1 MKTDQNKPSER
12 FAVTR
17 QAEEAY
23 LAETLSVIADNI
35 AAYTADVD
43 RMQADIDEMLEHYHD
58 NDAEVYTILSNT
70 ITLHDHMKRAL
81 ARNEKARNKPY
92 FGRILFYDETEGK
105 EESLYIG
112 RGGISRDSTHW
123 MVVDW
128 RAPVANVYYENG
140 LGKCTYQAPGEAQV
154 KVDLKQ
160 KRTYEIDRGRLLDY
174 FDSEVIANDELLTK
188 YLARNKQA
196 VLGEIVATIQK
207 EQNEIIRK
215 SPYHNMIVQG
225 VAGSG
230 KTTVAM
236 HRISY
241 ILYNYAERFRPE
253 DFYIVGSNR
262 ILLNYITGVLP
273 DLDVYGVRQMTMEQL
288 FVRLLYE
295 DWDDGKYRIKSTD
308 RSAAESIKGSRK
320 WFQELE
326 DYCRR
331 LERETICR
339 ESVFLDT
346 RRFVEGLR
354 DGKSGVYDES
364 GGTPPSPRDLVR
376 LVDGE
381 AVKRYVSQNPS
392 VSIQSKILML
402 NERLTNRIKEEFLGK
417 GVKYTEAERKAILK
431 AFRNYYGGKQW
442 KGSIYELYRDFLTRQ
457 RRKGFEVILPENEF
471 DVYDLAALAY
481 LYKRVKETEVISE
494 AHHVVI
500 DEAQDFGMMAYCVL
514 KFCMRG
520 CTYTVMGDVSQ
531 NIHFGYG
538 LNDWEELRKLL
549 LPDAADSFGVLRK
562 SYRNTVEISQFA
574 TNILNHGQFSV
585 YPVEPIIR
593 HGDPV
598 CVKKMA
604 DREEMLREAAGQC
617 RRWQQEGLETIAV
630 VCRSRESASRTAQEL
645 GRYLP
650 VMESD
655 PDRMEFGSGVM
666 VLPVE
671 LTKGLEFDAV
681 LILEPAREEY
691 PLDDGHARL
700 LYVAATR
707 ALHRLCVY
715 HTGPLTGLIADPIPK
730 KRKEE
735 EGVKKEGNGEP
746 GRKPEMD
753 GSGGRRP
760 DRERKVRPGIVIA
773 RGEQPERGRP
783 CAQTQEPARDRPS
796 ARLMPSGKTAP
807 AAKGMPATG
816 RATPVRPTAAA
827 GAAPSMGGTAC
838 TGSAAARDTVSTQSS
853 VFTRDTA
860 SAGSAASFAKTAP
873 PAQAARPSFG
883 DMPLNGQLRPPG
895 HSRIDLAVKWVEK
908 KPDGLLLH
916 SRYGALYLR
925 PIMEDMIRV
934 TFTRAGTVGRQNPPA
949 ILPGRPCAWT
959 YQASGSRVEL
969 VTDELRLSVD
979 KNNGNICYMTRDKR
993 VLLTERSREC
1003 RQIEPGAEGN
1013 ARAWVYFDWVKGESL
1028 QAFGT
1033 GRRPVIE
1040 MSGSA
1045 RYFSGFQRAGSQRAN
1060 SQRDGLERD
1069 GAERPGMPRGGG
1081 EPREK
1086 ELQGRLPLMV
1096 SSRGYAILMGS
1107 GDPAM
1112 CCNIAAY
1119 GSYLYTESA
1128 AQIDFYFML
1137 PGAASRCDCC
1147 YCLPAGQ

>member
-1 MKTDQNKPSER
+1 MKTDRNKPAER

-35 AAYTADVD
+35 AVYTADVD

-58 NDAEVYTILSNT
+58 NDAEVYTILNNT

-81 ARNEKARNKPY
+81 VRNEKAQNKPY
-92 FGRILFYDETEGK
+92 FGRIIFYDETEKK

-140 LGKCTYQAPGEAQV
+140 LGKCTYQAPGEAQI
-154 KVDLKQ
+154 KVDLKR
-160 KRTYEIDRGRLLDY
+160 KRTYEIEKGRLLDY

-241 ILYNYAERFRPE
+241 ILYNYAERFRPD
-253 DFYIVGSNR
+253 DFYIVGSNW

-288 FVRLLYE
+288 FIRLLYE
-295 DWDDGKYRIKSTD
+295 DWEEGKYRVKSTD
-308 RSAAESIKGSRK
+308 RSAATESIKGSRK

-346 RRFVEGLR
+346 RKFVEGLR

-364 GGTPPSPRDLVR
+364 GGMPPSPRDLVR

-392 VSIQSKILML
+392 VSIQSKIDML
-402 NERLTNRIKEEFLGK
+402 NERLTNKIKEEFLGK

-431 AFRNYYGGKQW
+431 AFRNYYGGKKW
-442 KGSIYELYRDFLTRQ
+442 KGSIYELYLDFLTRQ
-457 RRKGFEVILPENEF
+457 RMKGCEVLLPEDEF

-574 TNILNHGQFSV
+574 TNILQHGQFSV

-598 CVKKMA
+598 SVKKMA
-604 DREEMLREAAGQC
+604 DREEMLREAAALC
-617 RRWQQEGLETIAV
+617 RGWQQEGLETIAV
-630 VCRSRESASRTAQEL
+630 VCRSAEDASRTAQEL
-645 GRYLP
+645 GGYLP

-655 PDRMEFGSGVM
+655 PDKMEFGSGVM

-681 LILEPAREEY
+681 LILDPTREEY
-691 PLDDGHARL
+691 PTDDGHARL

-707 ALHRLCVY
+707 ALHKLCVY
-715 HTGPLTGLIADPIPK
+715 HTGNLTGLIADPVPG
-730 KRKEE
+730 KRKAENSARKDGSRE
-735 EGVKKEGNGEP
+735 NGRKTGTDGNGEREP
-746 GRKPEMD
+746 GRAPEKA
-753 GSGGRRP
+753 
-760 DRERKVRPGIVIA
+760 RKVRPGIVIA
-773 RGEQPERGRP
+773 GGKPEERGM
-783 CAQTQEPARDRPS
+783 PS
-796 ARLMPSGKTAP
+796 ARPRVSAKAALP
-807 AAKGMPATG
+807 AGSSQPARTVPPVDSSL
-816 RATPVRPTAAA
+816 PVRPAPAGRTAAP
-827 GAAPSMGGTAC
+827 PS
-838 TGSAAARDTVSTQSS
+838 RENV
-853 VFTRDTA
+853 
-860 SAGSAASFAKTAP
+860 P
-873 PAQAARPSFG
+873 PAGRASGPSFG
-883 DMPLNGQLRPPG
+883 DMPSNEKLRPPG

-908 KPDGLLLH
+908 KPDGLLIH

-925 PIMEDMIRV
+925 PVMEDMIRV
-934 TFTRAGTVGRQNPPA
+934 TFTRAGTVGRQNPSVFLPA
-949 ILPGRPCAWT
+949 RPCAWM
-959 YQASGSRVEL
+959 YQASGSRIEL
-969 VTDELRLSVD
+969 STDELRLSVD
-979 KNNGNICYMTRDKR
+979 KMNGNICYMTRDKKI
-993 VLLTERSREC
+993 LLTERSREC
-1003 RQIEPGAEGN
+1003 RQIEPGTAGR

-1033 GRRPVIE
+1033 GRKPVIE

-1045 RYFSGFQRAGSQRAN
+1045 RYFSGSG
-1060 SQRDGLERD
+1060 
-1069 GAERPGMPRGGG
+1069 RGEHSHGN
-1081 EPREK
+1081 P
-1086 ELQGRLPLMV
+1086 LPLMV
-1096 SSRGYAILMGS
+1096 SGRGYAIMMGS
-1107 GDPAM
+1107 EDPAM
-1112 CCNIAAY
+1112 CCNIASY

-1137 PGAASRCDCC
+1137 PKAASK
-1147 YCLPAGQ
+1147 QQ